1 MLHSAGD
8 GGSGSGIWLG
18 PLGYWGLSDSTW
30 WITLIGV
37 TNLVIVVV
45 MLFTVGKN
53 RRPTTAV
60 AWLLAVTLI
69 PYVGLLLFAMF
80 GSNHLPRSQRRK
92 QKEFDGL
99 LREATDGLDYR
110 VTTTMPKRFR
120 QVSRLAREL
129 TAIPHLPGNRIQ
141 IHTDYDPTILEMARE
156 IDGAEEYVHVLFY
169 TMGYDDVTEPFFD
182 AIERA
187 QARGVTVRVLFDQ
200 IGTVRYS
207 GYRKLRSRL
216 REIGVDYHHLYPV
229 LPWKGGWQRF
239 DLRNHRKLLVVDGR
253 IGWVGSQ
260 NIIARDYHKGGKP
273 GERKLWQ
280 DIMLRLQGPM
290 AVALD
295 AVFRNDW
302 YLVTGVLLEDAADP
316 TAQDFIDE
324 LDRARLLG
332 STEDTYDC
340 QLVPSGPG
348 YENENNLR
356 IFVQLLYLARE
367 RVVIA
372 TPYFAPDDSML
383 YAITTAAQRGVH
395 VELYVSMK
403 GDQFFIQHAQ
413 QSFYEQLLR
422 AGVRIMRYEEP
433 YILHAKH
440 MTVDDEVSFVGSS
453 NLDMRSFT
461 LNAELMLLVYGR
473 TFATRMHAVEESY
486 RAASQELTLREWLE
500 RPWYRE
506 AVDNV
511 ARLTSVIQ

>member
-1 MLHSAGD
+1 MITTEAAD
-8 GGSGSGIWLG
+8 SGGIWLG
-18 PLGYWGLSDSTW
+18 PLGYWGFGDSTW
-30 WITLIGV
+30 WITLVGI
-37 TNLVIVVV
+37 TNFAIVLI

-60 AWLLAVTLI
+60 AWLLTVTLI

-92 QKEFDGL
+92 QAEFDDLIRDTTQGF
-99 LREATDGLDYR
+99 DDR
-110 VTTTMPKRFR
+110 VTTTMPNRFR
-120 QVSRLAREL
+120 QVARLAREL

-141 IHTDYDPTILEMARE
+141 IHTEYDATIRELAHE
-156 IDGAEEYVHVLFY
+156 IDRAEQYVHVLFY

-187 QARGVTVRVLFDQ
+187 RDRGVTVRVLFDQ

-239 DLRNHRKLLVVDGR
+239 DLRNHRKLLVIDGR

-260 NIIARDYHKGGKP
+260 NVIARDYHKRGKP
-273 GERKLWQ
+273 GEKKLWQ
-280 DIMLRLQGPM
+280 DVMLRVQGPM
-290 AVALD
+290 AIALD
-295 AVFRNDW
+295 SVFRNDW
-302 YLVTGVLLEDAADP
+302 YLITNDLLEDAVDP
-316 TAQDFIDE
+316 TQQDFIDD
-324 LDRARLLG
+324 LARDRLHGDNEGA
-332 STEDTYDC
+332 YDC

-356 IFVQLLYLARE
+356 IFVQLLYLARK

-383 YAITTAAQRGVH
+383 YAITTAAQRGVE
-395 VELYVSMK
+395 VELYVSAK

-413 QSFYEQLLR
+413 QSFYDQLLR
-422 AGVRIMRYEEP
+422 AGVRIHRYNEP

-461 LNAELMLLVYGR
+461 LNAELMLLIYGR
-473 TFATRMHAVEESY
+473 AFAARMHEVEESY
-486 RAASQELTLREWLE
+486 RASSKELTLEEWRQ

-506 AVDNV
+506 AADNV
-511 ARLTSVIQ
+511 ARLTSVVQ

>member
-1 MLHSAGD
+1 M
-8 GGSGSGIWLG
+8 
-18 PLGYWGLSDSTW
+18 
-30 WITLIGV
+30 
-37 TNLVIVVV
+37 
-45 MLFTVGKN
+45 
-53 RRPTTAV
+53 
-60 AWLLAVTLI
+60 
-69 PYVGLLLFAMF
+69 
-80 GSNHLPRSQRRK
+80 
-92 QKEFDGL
+92 
-99 LREATDGLDYR
+99 
-110 VTTTMPKRFR
+110 
-120 QVSRLAREL
+120 
-129 TAIPHLPGNRIQ
+129 
-141 IHTDYDPTILEMARE
+141 
-156 IDGAEEYVHVLFY
+156 LFY
-169 TMGYDDVTEPFFD
+169 TVGYDDVTKPFFD

-200 IGTVRYS
+200 VGTVRYS
-207 GYRKLRSRL
+207 GYKELRSRL
-216 REIGVDYHHLYPV
+216 RAMGVDYHHVYPV

-253 IGWVGSQ
+253 AGWVGSQ
-260 NIIARDYHKGGKP
+260 NVIARDYHKGGKP

-290 AVALD
+290 VIALD

-302 YLVTGVLLEDAADP
+302 YMITGVLIEDADEP
-316 TAQDFIDE
+316 TAQDYIDE
-324 LDRARLLG
+324 LERARVLG
-332 STEDTYDC
+332 AVEETYDC

-356 IFVQLLYLARE
+356 IFVQLLYLARK

-383 YAITTAAQRGVH
+383 YAITTAAQRGVK

-473 TFATRMHAVEESY
+473 AFATRMHGVEESY
-486 RAASQELTLREWLE
+486 RAASKELTLHEWLE

-506 AVDNV
+506 AADNV
-511 ARLTSVIQ
+511 ARLTSVVQ